1 MRDLYFLTGMIIGA
15 GVGAVVVYKS
25 KKAKQVMQECE
36 KSIAEITTE
45 KNEDKTKTK
54 EKKAK

>member
-1 MRDLYFLTGMIIGA
+1 MRDLYFLTGMLVGV
-15 GVGAVVVYKS
+15 GVGAMVVYKS

-36 KSIAEITTE
+36 KSIEKSMAENKEE
-45 KNEDKTKTK
+45 KPKTK